1 MDTETENCR
10 KAGVTLKQYAD
21 LHLHSTWSDGIHSP
35 ADLVAMAAARG
46 LRAIAIADHDSVD
59 GIDEALVAGARL
71 AVEVVPAL
79 ELSVEYGRFRDV
91 HLLGYFIDHRD
102 NGLRVKLAEFR
113 KRRDERGHTIIDRV
127 NKRLARQGKGRISH
141 DKVQALAGGALG
153 RPHIAQA
160 LVAGGYARTIQHAF
174 ENYLIPCDVPK
185 QYFPMNEALAE
196 IARVKGISVLAH
208 PQSITRDR
216 GTIRDIVAEL
226 AGMGLD
232 GLEAFNNMCF
242 DDDMIF
248 LEALAASLNL
258 IISGGSD
265 FHGFE
270 DDVEIGTG
278 RGGLAVACRLV
289 EAMKRRRDHKY
300 SPHAL
305 PPIP

>member
-1 MDTETENCR
+1 M
-10 KAGVTLKQYAD
+10 KQYAD
-21 LHLHSTWSDGIHSP
+21 LHLHSTWSDGIHPP

-46 LRAIAIADHDSVD
+46 LRAIAISDHDSVD

-71 AVEVVPAL
+71 AVEVVPAV

-102 NGLRVKLAEFR
+102 NGLRAKLAEFR

-127 NKRLARQGKGRISH
+127 NKRLARQGKGSISH
-141 DKVQALAGGALG
+141 DTVQAFAGGALG
-153 RPHIAQA
+153 RPHIAHA

-185 QYFPMNEALAE
+185 QYFPMNEAFAE
-196 IARVKGISVLAH
+196 IARVKGIAVLAH

-248 LEALAASLNL
+248 LEELAASLNL

-278 RGGLAVACRLV
+278 RGGLAVACHLV

-300 SPHAL
+300 SPHPL